1 MKKNIN
7 TKQIKYFN
15 PLNDYFIRYLF
26 TDKGSSETI
35 LLDFINSIMINANMK
50 TFRSL
55 EILTP
60 FNLKKN
66 KNLKETIVDVKCITQ
81 NGSVVIIEIQL
92 QGNSRFP
99 ERILYYWAANYSKLL
114 KHGERYDELTPVISI
129 NLLNF
134 NLDKTKNIHSCY
146 MLYEMNNKKLLTDH
160 LQIHII
166 ELKKFKKNSLSKDLN
181 YWLKIFTSKNL
192 EASMSEIVKEKPIME
207 EVQKKYN
214 NFVKSRLMMMEY
226 EKKEAYLYGNQIMLD
241 EERRLGIEEGI
252 KKGKEEGIREG
263 IEQGIEKGIEQ
274 GIEKGIEKEK
284 YSLARNMK
292 NKNMDLNL
300 ISELTGL
307 SIKEIEKL

>member
-1 MKKNIN
+1 MEKKSNI
-7 TKQIKYFN
+7 KKIKYFN

-26 TDKGSSETI
+26 TDKGSSESI
-35 LLDFINSIMINANMK
+35 LLDFINSIMLNANMK
-50 TFRSL
+50 IFRSV

-134 NLDKTKNIHSCY
+134 NLDKNKNIHSCY

-166 ELKKFKKNSLSKDLN
+166 ELKKFKKNILAKDLN
-181 YWLKIFTSKNL
+181 CWLKMFTSKNL

-214 NFVKSRLMMMEY
+214 NFVKSKLMMMEY

-252 KKGKEEGIREG
+252 KKGKEEGI
-263 IEQGIEKGIEQ
+263 
-274 GIEKGIEKEK
+274 KENQILTAK
-284 YSLARNMK
+284 NMK
-292 NKNMDLNL
+292 KENIDINI
-300 ISELTGL
+300 ISKITGL
-307 SIKEIEKL
+307 SIQEIEKL